1 MKKDEILFNVD
12 ETAAKLGMSRDILL
26 KELDDGKIKGNRR
39 GKRIKFTQADI
50 DEYKMNQ
57 RIDKSSKV
65 EVNFADYD
73 HINQIPVQ
81 KL

>member
-50 DEYKMNQ
+50 DEYKMSQ

-65 EVNFADYD
+65 EVDFTDYD
-73 HINQIPVQ
+73 HIDQIQV
-81 KL
+81 